1 MKNKISRVNTLVLHM
16 MRIDTIK
23 WGNQVDY
30 WNEFKQKKK
39 EKRKKKRKNPKKMRE
54 IRDE

>member
-1 MKNKISRVNTLVLHM
+1 MKNKISRVNTLLLHM

-30 WNEFKQKKK
+30 WNEFKQKKN
-39 EKRKKKRKNPKKMRE
+39 EK
-54 IRDE
+54 